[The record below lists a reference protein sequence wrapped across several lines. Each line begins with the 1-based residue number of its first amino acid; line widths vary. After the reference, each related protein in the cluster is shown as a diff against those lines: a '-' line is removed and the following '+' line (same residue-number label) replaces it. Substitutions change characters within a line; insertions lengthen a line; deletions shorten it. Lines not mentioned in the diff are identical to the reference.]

1 MHPSE
6 HKRNQ
11 FSMYL
16 SGAATPFPYIY
27 DAISEQILLLI
38 LKARKLNEDTE
49 FSKWFSEQHQA
60 LTELRSLSNEIR
72 KIFNYNNYLPY
83 FYEQKEDSIMNALI
97 FMQPLYT
104 GFDEGKVS
112 LQTWGEMNGQQSN
125 QGVRFAEKYKLIEK
139 FVHDDLFAILVKG
152 PTFCTPISPEARKGY
167 CHQDLSIAH
176 SCSNELLSRLNDF
189 HKIDSLSI
197 LAEAIYKLIT
207 DLHDTEVTTPDW
219 LSEFKK
225 GHTNFQPGE
234 IRQTSSFHKIIK
246 LINEEGR
253 NEFIDRIA
261 KQSDLDLVDYLLHQ
275 YMGIY
280 AAEIMQWV
288 TKLQMYF
295 NNTQSLPFTWK
306 FTTVMPDIDA
316 SSEAEEK
323 QQTVA
328 WESDYCQ
335 ISIKRDT
342 LLKLIQANA
351 LHDAADTLAD
361 CLLRIYGQPA
371 DEMRKEKGAIPQIS
385 EQESCVYNTNSY
397 HFNNTN
403 QVNYKKCI
411 DKLHFFE
418 EWYENNKV
426 LLIKQNENRTSR
438 ISVEVRLAGLKC
450 YDLKM
455 GLLDGNGMKFKD
467 GIYNLVKQDSNVR
480 LDNTIS
486 DMSLQRYYSDVKKI
500 IKNDIDALLLRQRK
514 SNSRHPFNGAINN
527 IKPLWSK
534 SENHEEE

>member
-1 MHPSE
+1 
-6 HKRNQ
+6 
-11 FSMYL
+11 
-16 SGAATPFPYIY
+16 
-27 DAISEQILLLI
+27 
-38 LKARKLNEDTE
+38 
-49 FSKWFSEQHQA
+49 
-60 LTELRSLSNEIR
+60 
-72 KIFNYNNYLPY
+72 
-83 FYEQKEDSIMNALI
+83 MNALI

-152 PTFCTPISPEARKGY
+152 STFCKPIPPEARKGY

-246 LINEEGR
+246 LINDEGR
-253 NEFIDRIA
+253 NEFIERIA
-261 KQSDLDLVDYLLHQ
+261 KQSDLDLVDYLLDQ

-288 TKLQMYF
+288 TKLQIYF

-306 FTTVMPDIDA
+306 FTTVIPDIDA
-316 SSEAEEK
+316 SSEAEDQ

-335 ISIKRDT
+335 ISIKRDI

-371 DEMRKEKGAIPQIS
+371 YEMRKEKGAIPQIS

-397 HFNNTN
+397 HFNNTS
-403 QVNYKKCI
+403 QISYKKCI

-418 EWYENNKV
+418 EWYKNNKV
-426 LLIKQNENRTSR
+426 LLVKQNESRKSR
-438 ISVEVRLAGLKC
+438 ISVEARQAGLKC

-486 DMSLQRYYSDVKKI
+486 DMSLQRYYSEVKKSLKMTLI
-500 IKNDIDALLLRQRK
+500 LCC
-514 SNSRHPFNGAINN
+514 
-527 IKPLWSK
+527 
-534 SENHEEE
+534 